1 MSIGN
6 DEFLKPLMYRD
17 LIGPETSPMGM
28 MYGLGNP
35 FHNTNLLGG
44 VTMPAGLSHDTFSS
58 FAKPKQKD
66 LSFFK
71 RLLMTM
77 GGVTV
82 FCALRGRGSK
92 LFKWFKGKGSS
103 GKAKQNWIK
112 NLFKRKTKTP

>member
-17 LIGPETSPMGM
+17 LIGPENSPMGM

-35 FHNTNLLGG
+35 FYNTNYLGG

-58 FAKPKQKD
+58 FTKPKQKD
-66 LSFFK
+66 FGFLK
-71 RLLMTM
+71 KLLLTM
-77 GGVTV
+77 GGVTA

-92 LFKWFKGKGSS
+92 LVKWFKGSA
-103 GKAKQNWIK
+103 GKNKPKWIS
-112 NLFKRKTKTP
+112 NLFKFKTNKKP